1 MEPGEGPAVSNR
13 ILDVRLEDH
22 SLDPVSAEVWV
33 TVTPERLTPTTEVR
47 GRLVGP
53 SCPYVSTVE
62 VAYPL
67 LPLRRPESGFPGSL
81 RVRVVI
87 PEPSF
92 WDTQSP
98 FLYAGPVELWQDGQR
113 CDYVNVR
120 HGLRRLSLGA
130 GGARINGRPL
140 LLRGR
145 TWEGGFPEQMRT
157 WHEQGYNVLLL
168 PPNTEEDALWYA
180 ADQFGLL
187 VLGRLEGDEP
197 ETVRHLHALS
207 RHPCC
212 FGWVAGQ
219 GGLSD
224 ERLTRLRDALGG
236 SGGPFVGAEVGGR
249 LPDAAQ
255 FLLAREE
262 DLPTLREDGRPVLLL
277 GGAGATPPALLG
289 RIEE

>member
-33 TVTPERLTPTTEVR
+33 TVTPECLTSTTEVR
-47 GRLVGP
+47 GRLMGP
-53 SCPYVSTVE
+53 NCPYASTVE

-67 LPLRRPESGFPGSL
+67 SPLRRPGPGAPGSL

-113 CDYVNVR
+113 CDSVHVR

-140 LLRGR
+140 LLRGQPY
-145 TWEGGFPEQMRT
+145 EADFAKKVSAL
-157 WHEQGYNVLLL
+157 HEQGFNALLL
-168 PPNTEEDALWYA
+168 PPGVDEDAPWDL
-180 ADQFGLL
+180 ADRDGFLI
-187 VLGRLEGDEP
+187 LGWVERDDP
-197 ETVRHLHALS
+197 ETVRRLQALS

-212 FGWVAGQ
+212 FGWVVGQ
-219 GGLSD
+219 GRLSG

-262 DLPTLREDGRPVLLL
+262 DLPTLLEDGRPVLLL
-277 GGAGATPPALLG
+277 GGAGAPPPGPLG